1 MITFILGALA
11 AIAVGVIVWLVISI
25 IKMDKLVKQKR
36 EEIQNLWLEIQ
47 HRCDSI
53 ERELNGT
60 GIELNNRIDSSIS
73 YTDSRLD
80 KLVNYIERDF
90 VAKKNKLDN
99 TINYNN

>member
-11 AIAVGVIVWLVISI
+11 AMSVGVIVWLVISVNR
-25 IKMDKLVKQKR
+25 MDKQVKQKK
-36 EEIQNLWLEIQ
+36 EEIQKLWLEIQ
-47 HRCDSI
+47 GRCDSI
-53 ERELNGT
+53 EHELNGT
-60 GIELNNRIDSSIS
+60 GVELNNRIDSSIS

-99 TINYNN
+99 TIDYNN

>member
-11 AIAVGVIVWLVISI
+11 AIGVGVIVWLVTCVIRMGKQVKLHETN
-25 IKMDKLVKQKR
+25 IKQLLLD
-36 EEIQNLWLEIQ
+36 IQ
-47 HRCDSI
+47 HRCNSI

-60 GIELNNRIDSSIS
+60 GIELNNRIDSSFS

-80 KLVNYIERDF
+80 KLVNHIEREY
-90 VAKKNKLDN
+90 VTKKNKLDN